1 MTITEVSKK
10 YDISADTIRYYE
22 KIGLIPPINR
32 NKNGVRN
39 FTEEDCKW
47 IEFAKCMRN
56 AGLSIDALSE
66 YLVLFQKGNDTIKE
80 RKQLLIEQRNEL
92 AKKIE
97 LMQNTLKRLDSKI
110 DGYEEQFIKKEE
122 ELKIEATD
130 E

>member
-1 MTITEVSKK
+1 
-10 YDISADTIRYYE
+10 
-22 KIGLIPPINR
+22 
-32 NKNGVRN
+32 
-39 FTEEDCKW
+39 
-47 IEFAKCMRN
+47 MRN

-92 AKKIE
+92 AKKID

>member
-32 NKNGVRN
+32 NKNGIRN

-56 AGLSIDALSE
+56 AGLSIDALSQ

-110 DGYEEQFIKKEE
+110 DGYEEKFIKKED
-122 ELKIEATD
+122 ELKIENAQ
-130 E
+130 

>member
-10 YDISADTIRYYE
+10 CDISADTIRYYE

-32 NKNGVRN
+32 NKNGIRN

-56 AGLSIDALSE
+56 AGLSIDALSQ

-110 DGYEEQFIKKEE
+110 DGYEEKFIKKED
-122 ELKIEATD
+122 ELKIENAQ
-130 E
+130 

>member
-10 YDISADTIRYYE
+10 CDISADTIRYYE

-32 NKNGVRN
+32 NKNGIRN

-56 AGLSIDALSE
+56 AGLSIDALSQ
-66 YLVLFQKGNDTIKE
+66 YLVLFQKGNNTIKE

-110 DGYEEQFIKKEE
+110 DGYEEKFIKKED
-122 ELKIEATD
+122 ELKIENAQ
-130 E
+130 